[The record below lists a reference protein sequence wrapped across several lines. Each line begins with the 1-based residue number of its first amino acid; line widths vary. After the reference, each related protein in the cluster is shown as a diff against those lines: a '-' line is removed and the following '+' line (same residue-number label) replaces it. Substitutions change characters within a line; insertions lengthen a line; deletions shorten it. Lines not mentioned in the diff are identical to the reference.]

1 MTNRLPLFLILV
13 FPLFVCFMAWYVWY
27 SPATTVILVRHA
39 ERLND
44 TDTTSISE
52 AGLERAEQLAHTLH
66 SYPLK
71 RIFVSEKH
79 RTLQT
84 ATATAS
90 LFNIRPSHI
99 AANNIRGF
107 ADSVKAQRGDAILIV
122 GHSDTVPKII
132 AKLGISSP
140 PAIDTSD
147 FDDIF
152 VVTVFRFRSTMV
164 HLKYGPPS

>member
-1 MTNRLPLFLILV
+1 MTKRLPLLLILV

-52 AGLERAEQLAHTLH
+52 AGLERAEQLAQALR

-84 ATATAS
+84 AAATAV
-90 LFNIRPSHI
+90 LFNLQPVQIR
-99 AANNIRGF
+99 ANAIRGF
-107 ADSVKAQRGDAILIV
+107 ADSVKAHRGDAILIV
-122 GHSDTVPKII
+122 GHSDTVPNII
-132 AKLGISSP
+132 AKLGVSSP
-140 PAIDTSD
+140 PAIETSD
-147 FDDIF
+147 FDDLF

-164 HLKYGPPS
+164 HLKYGNPS